1 MGTGDGIA
9 RILAREDGVRV
20 IGVTGRKNSGKTG
33 LVERLVAELVARG
46 HDVATV
52 KHAHHRAEV
61 DTPGTDSFRHRMA
74 GARQVALVSR
84 ERIGLFEELRGAP
97 EPPLEVILSRLD
109 AEIVLIEG
117 YKGGDHPKI
126 EAWRAECGQP
136 PLLGH
141 LWGLVA
147 VAADAPLPVRPPDGV
162 PVVHLDE
169 TERLADLALFH
180 AAPA

>member
-1 MGTGDGIA
+1 M
-9 RILAREDGVRV
+9 RV
-20 IGVTGRKNSGKTG
+20 IGVTGRKNAGKTG

-52 KHAHHRAEV
+52 KHAHHKAEI

-84 ERIGLFEELRGAP
+84 ERVGLFEELRGAP
-97 EPPLEVILSRLD
+97 EPPLETILSRLD

-117 YKGGDHPKI
+117 YKAEGHPKI

-136 PLLGH
+136 PLSG
-141 LWGLVA
+141 GLVGLIA
-147 VAADAPLPVRPPDGV
+147 IAADAPLPVRPPDGV
-162 PVVHLDE
+162 AVIHLDD
-169 TERLADLALFH
+169 TDRLADLALLH
-180 AAPA
+180 AATV

>member
-1 MGTGDGIA
+1 M
-9 RILAREDGVRV
+9 RV
-20 IGVTGRKNSGKTG
+20 IGVTGRKNAGKTG

-52 KHAHHRAEV
+52 KHAHHGAEL
-61 DTPGTDSFRHRMA
+61 DMPGTDSYRHRMA

-84 ERIGLFEELRGAP
+84 ERVGLFEELRGAP
-97 EPPLEVILSRLD
+97 EPPLGVILSRLD
-109 AEIVLIEG
+109 AEIVVVEG
-117 YKGGDHPKI
+117 YKGEPHPKI
-126 EAWRAECGQP
+126 EAWRAECGQA

-147 VAADAPLPVRPPDGV
+147 VAADAPLPKRPPDGV